1 MKKKIISFMC
11 LSALCAL
18 LICGCSENVDLDE
31 TDGVIGTEATE
42 KATEKQTEKAT
53 DSKKPS
59 TDDND
64 IKNINGKTPR
74 ECFEA
79 FLADYSS
86 ATDFDIKIENTTYI
100 DETQSYKESYNLKLS
115 GEELYMLQTG
125 ETRMEVWYVDGMLY
139 VQAGAERVKAETDI
153 EEYFGADLVEMLT
166 SSITDELHD
175 VYLRKLDAAR
185 IHKTGGGYYV
195 QIDISAQEA
204 VQMDRGE
211 EAFSDQ
217 IVFDETGKVTAI
229 FSSYEQYIL
238 RVTFNSL
245 GEPVEISAPE
255 NADDFEYVYMG
266 TEKDPEAYESFVQLC
281 NTLKNAEKYKC
292 EIYFDGKPRHVYQ
305 FDGENKYWVKG
316 GSPGSE
322 RWLVDNKAYYL
333 TDHWIYTGEEATK
346 DFLNGF
352 DEIDN
357 TLYYASLIVDIEDM
371 EYVIS
376 YEDKNG
382 NNVVELAYY
391 YDDGE
396 WRDVYTYT
404 FDPTAQTEIMINILS
419 FQNGILTGEID
430 YCFTDINSDSLE
442 IEAPNL

>member
-1 MKKKIISFMC
+1 
-11 LSALCAL
+11 
-18 LICGCSENVDLDE
+18 
-31 TDGVIGTEATE
+31 
-42 KATEKQTEKAT
+42 
-53 DSKKPS
+53 
-59 TDDND
+59 
-64 IKNINGKTPR
+64 
-74 ECFEA
+74 
-79 FLADYSS
+79 
-86 ATDFDIKIENTTYI
+86 
-100 DETQSYKESYNLKLS
+100 
-115 GEELYMLQTG
+115 
-125 ETRMEVWYVDGMLY
+125 MEVWYVDGMLY

-204 VQMDRGE
+204 AQMDRGE

-255 NADDFEYVYMG
+255 NADDFEYIYMG
-266 TEKDPEAYESFVQLC
+266 NEKDPVAYESYVQLC
-281 NTLKNAEKYKC
+281 NTIKNAEKYKC

-305 FDGENKYWVKG
+305 FDGENKYWVT
-316 GSPGSE
+316 PESE

-357 TLYYASLIVDIEDM
+357 TLHYASLIVDIEDM

-382 NNVVELAYY
+382 NSVVELAYY

-404 FDPTAQTEIMINILS
+404 FDPTAQTGIMINILS

>member
-1 MKKKIISFMC
+1 MLF
-11 LSALCAL
+11 
-18 LICGCSENVDLDE
+18 CGCDMPVDLDE
-31 TDGVIGTEATE
+31 TDGVTEVEATE
-42 KATEKQTEKAT
+42 EPTEKQTEKAT
-53 DSKKPS
+53 ENKKPS
-59 TDDND
+59 TSDND

-86 ATDFDIKIENTTYI
+86 ATNFDIKIESTTYI
-100 DETQSYKESYNLKLS
+100 DESQSYRESYNLKLS

-125 ETRMEVWYVDGMLY
+125 DTRMEVWYVGGRLY
-139 VQAGAERVKAETDI
+139 VYTAGEKMVKTDADI

-204 VQMDRGE
+204 VQMDMGE
-211 EAFSDQ
+211 EAFSEQ
-217 IVFDETGKVTAI
+217 IVFDEMGKVTAI
-229 FSSYEQYIL
+229 FSSYEHYIL

-255 NADDFEYVYMG
+255 NADDFEYIYMRN
-266 TEKDPEAYESFVQLC
+266 EKDPAAYESYVQLC

-292 EIYFDGKPRHVYQ
+292 EIDFDGKPRHFYQ

-333 TDHWIYTGEEATK
+333 TNRWVYAGEEATK
-346 DFLNGF
+346 DFLNDF

-376 YEDKNG
+376 YENEYG
-382 NNVVELAYY
+382 NSVVELAYY

-404 FDPTAQTEIMINILS
+404 FNPTTQRGIMVNILS
-419 FQNGILTGEID
+419 FQNGSLESEID
-430 YCFTDINSDSLE
+430 YWFTDINSDSFE
-442 IEAPNL
+442 VEAPNL